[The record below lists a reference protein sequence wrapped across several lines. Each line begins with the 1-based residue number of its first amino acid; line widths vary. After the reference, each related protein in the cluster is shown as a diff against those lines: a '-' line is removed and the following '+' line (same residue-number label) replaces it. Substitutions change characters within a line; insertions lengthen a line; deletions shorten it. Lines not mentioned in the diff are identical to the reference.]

1 MSGVLKVTN
10 GIEKSSMKIGAETKI
25 GCLLHKYKSFCSF
38 DISVRSTGW
47 CRWTEG
53 VLEFGRFGLQEKSD
67 LGRRIEFQ
75 NKIQE
80 IVGGTSYDFIAIE
93 DVILGTNFK
102 TTKVLIQLNPII
114 DDMMYRQ
121 EIKTAPIERIGNT
134 VWKKYLKAISGHK
147 TIAGRYEKEDT
158 VKALKE
164 MQFKCQAVS
173 AVFGKPE
180 LYDVFDSI
188 GIAVGAIIIR
198 EERDSG
204 RVSTTPEVKLKTDLT
219 RSYTFAKYTEEKVKQ
234 LTAQYGV
241 DSHEVLFD
249 STLYRDVLSQFGEEV
264 KQFGDDFI
272 FIIDCPRS
280 YYGILAL
287 SEKLKFN
294 TENNKII
301 AYKRTLK

>member
-1 MSGVLKVTN
+1 
-10 GIEKSSMKIGAETKI
+10 
-25 GCLLHKYKSFCSF
+25 
-38 DISVRSTGW
+38 
-47 CRWTEG
+47 
-53 VLEFGRFGLQEKSD
+53 
-67 LGRRIEFQ
+67 
-75 NKIQE
+75 
-80 IVGGTSYDFIAIE
+80 
-93 DVILGTNFK
+93 
-102 TTKVLIQLNPII
+102 
-114 DDMMYRQ
+114 MMYRQ

-219 RSYTFAKYTEEKVKQ
+219 RSYTFAKYTEEKVQQ